1 MSFDSFSFQILK
13 LKKMPKE
20 LASTAMGCKRS
31 FDVMK
36 SKEEK
41 AWNIVRES
49 KSWFL
54 ASFLLWFIGFSF
66 LFIGQ
71 TRRKTQPKTLLRNF
85 IESTQR
91 YFGQVVFYLTFDY
104 NSIDFDIYE
113 ERLQHNWKYLQVE
126 LAVGLALTLLLAKT
140 RFQLSTF
147 MLKWHLWQHLT

>member
-1 MSFDSFSFQILK
+1 MNLPALQWDAKEALMWWSQ
-13 LKKMPKE
+13 KK
-20 LASTAMGCKRS
+20 KRL
-31 FDVMK
+31 
-36 SKEEK
+36 ETLLEK
-41 AWNIVRES
+41 AKV
-49 KSWFL
+49 
-54 ASFLLWFIGFSF
+54 GFSPHF
-66 LFIGQ
+66 SSDLLDSLSYLLVKPGGKHSQ
-71 TRRKTQPKTLLRNF
+71 KTLLRNC